1 MKKIKTRRD
10 KDMWG
15 ELVFGTDN
23 TPSAQYLKMVV
34 NAYEREY
41 SKAFNIY
48 RLKLEN
54 RNQDFKT
61 LADEPMKLIGMFD
74 QKLML
79 VQRTDTGR
87 YYRLP
92 TVEVVAGFE
101 YTKEMEQLET
111 TQAELGDEMPM

>member
-10 KDMWG
+10 KDQYG

-23 TPSAQYLKMVV
+23 QISKQYEKMVV
-34 NAYEREY
+34 GKYLREY

-48 RLKLEN
+48 RLKLEDL
-54 RNQDFKT
+54 NQEFTSLDGDNF
-61 LADEPMKLIGMFD
+61 KLIGMFE

-79 VQRTDTGR
+79 VQRTDTKR

-92 TVEVVAGFE
+92 TPEVVAGFE
-101 YTKEMEQLET
+101 YTRELENNQT
-111 TQAELGDEMPM
+111 EDI

>member
-10 KDMWG
+10 KDLWG

-23 TPSAQYLKMVV
+23 HISKQYEKMVV
-34 NAYEREY
+34 GNYVREY

-54 RNQDFKT
+54 LNQDFT
-61 LADEPMKLIGMFD
+61 SLEGEPFKLIGMLD

-79 VQRTDTGR
+79 VQRTDTQR

-92 TVEVVAGFE
+92 TPEVVAGFE
-101 YTKEMEQLET
+101 YTRELESNQT
-111 TQAELGDEMPM
+111 EDI